1 MMKAEKSHTILVP
14 WDSWLY
20 LENKSY
26 LERCGKYHTERQVER
41 LKRNFAF
48 FAFHDGMKQICDY
61 DFGGAVG
68 EPEKSW
74 EEHRWTRWSC
84 DDMKKILEEAGLS
97 WKDGEDIEHIS
108 VYI

>member
-1 MMKAEKSHTILVP
+1 
-14 WDSWLY
+14 
-20 LENKSY
+20 
-26 LERCGKYHTERQVER
+26 
-41 LKRNFAF
+41 
-48 FAFHDGMKQICDY
+48 MKQICDY

-84 DDMKKILEEAGLS
+84 DDMKKMLEEAGLS